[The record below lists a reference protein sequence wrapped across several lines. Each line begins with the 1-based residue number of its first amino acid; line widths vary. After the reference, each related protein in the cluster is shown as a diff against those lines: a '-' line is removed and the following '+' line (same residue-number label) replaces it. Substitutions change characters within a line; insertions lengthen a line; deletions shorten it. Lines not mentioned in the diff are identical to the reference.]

1 MNKIITMMTDWTYA
15 EGAIG
20 ACKGVIKSIDSSLEI
35 IDITHEIPAYD
46 IYAASFRLKQVLPFW
61 PKGTVFMV
69 VVDPGV
75 GTSRRPVVA
84 KTLSGHFIVTPD
96 NGTLTHIAALIGF
109 EEVRTIETKHR
120 LWSAHQTNVFHGRDI
135 FAYVSAKLSSGQLTF
150 VDIGEVILDNI
161 ISFELKEPRQDHDTL
176 HGMIEIVD
184 PNFGNA
190 WTNIPILWLTSL
202 QKTQHT
208 RFDVTISNQE
218 TSIDVQA
225 VYAPTFG
232 HVSKG
237 ECVLYHNE
245 LDHVAIALNQASFI
259 KTHNVSYGPDW
270 IITIR
275 RTHD

>member
-1 MNKIITMMTDWTYA
+1 MNKLIAMMTDWTYA

-20 ACKGVIKSIDSSLEI
+20 ASKGVIKSIDSSLEI

-61 PKGTVFMV
+61 PKETVFMV

-84 KTLSGHFIVTPD
+84 KTRSGHFIVTPD
-96 NGTLTHIAALIGF
+96 NGTLTHIEALIGF
-109 EEVRTIETKHR
+109 EEVRIIESKHR

-135 FAYVSAKLSSGQLTF
+135 FAYVSAKLSSGQLSF
-150 VDIGEVILDNI
+150 ENIGEVLLDSI
-161 ISFELKEPRQDHDTL
+161 VTFELKEPMLSHYAL

-190 WTNIPILWLTSL
+190 WTNIPIQWLTSL
-202 QKTQHT
+202 QNTEQP
-208 RFDVTISNQE
+208 RFDVMITYKDTTIN
-218 TSIDVQA
+218 VQA

-259 KTHNVSYGPDW
+259 KTYNVSYGPEW
-270 IITIR
+270 IIVIR

>member
-1 MNKIITMMTDWTYA
+1 MNKLITMMTDWTYA
-15 EGAIG
+15 EGAVG
-20 ACKGVIKSIDSSLEI
+20 ACKGVIKSIDYSLEI

-61 PKGTVFMV
+61 PKDTVFMV

-96 NGTLTHIAALIGF
+96 NGTLTHINALIGF
-109 EEVRTIETKHR
+109 EEVRIIDTKHR

-135 FAYVSAKLSSGQLTF
+135 FAYVSAKLSSGQLSF
-150 VDIGEVILDNI
+150 EDVGEVLVDSI
-161 ISFELKEPRQDHDTL
+161 ITFELKEPSHNLDTL

-190 WTNIPILWLTSL
+190 WTNIPIQWLISL
-202 QKTQHT
+202 QKSEQT
-208 RFDVTISNQE
+208 RFDIMITSKETTIHL
-218 TSIDVQA
+218 QA
-225 VYAPTFG
+225 NYAPTFG

-245 LDHVAIALNQASFI
+245 LDHVAIAINQESFI
-259 KTHNVSYGPDW
+259 KTYNVSYGPEW
-270 IITIR
+270 IVEIR